1 LGQSEHMS
9 SSKVV
14 SVHTIDRYLEITM
27 YVLNQ

>member
-1 LGQSEHMS
+1 MS

>member
-1 LGQSEHMS
+1 MS

-14 SVHTIDRYLEITM
+14 SVHTIDRYLEMTM